1 MSRFVI
7 HINEKKKRQK
17 KLFAYVYAGTG
28 LLALLLIIVFDD
40 THTFRRFGGL
50 FITIMGLWSAISN
63 FRDMGKV
70 KFVDIDE
77 DHIEWDVY
85 EKSENRILIYWKDIR
100 WIKNEKDNSVTIYQD
115 SSFSNNLSLAEFT
128 DQDKNQVLYLLQE
141 YAGKRQ
147 IRVINF
153 SEMPLAVA

>member
-7 HINEKKKRQK
+7 HINEKKKKRQR
-17 KLFAYVYAGTG
+17 LFAYVFAGTG
-28 LLALLLIIVFDD
+28 LLTLLLIIVFDD
-40 THTFRRFGGL
+40 THKFRRFGGL
-50 FITIMGLWSAISN
+50 FIAIMGLWSAVSS
-63 FRDMGKV
+63 FRNMDKV
-70 KFVDIDE
+70 RFVDIDE

-115 SSFSNNLSLAEFT
+115 SSFSNNFSLAEFT
-128 DQDKNQVLYLLQE
+128 DQDKNQLLYSLQE

-147 IRVINF
+147 ISVINF
-153 SEMPLAVA
+153 SGMPLAVA